1 MLCHCSEKLN
11 TTSKKMLELAKT
23 LMNMICDSF
32 EVELEAESTALTE
45 DARVQM
51 IRYAAPM
58 NNKTVTGAQV
68 HADGG
73 LLTILFQNEVE
84 GLQVQPSKGEWH
96 EVKLGGGG
104 LIVLAGLAL
113 RVSSKLLLMMKI

>member
-1 MLCHCSEKLN
+1 
-11 TTSKKMLELAKT
+11 MLELAKT
-23 LMNMICDSF
+23 LMNMICDAF
-32 EVELEAESTALTE
+32 EAELEAESPALIE
-45 DARVQM
+45 EAGFQM

-58 NNKTVTGAQV
+58 NDNKAVTGAQV

-84 GLQVQPSKGEWH
+84 GLKVQFSKGEWH

-104 LIVLAGLAL
+104 LIVLAGQTL
-113 RVSSKLLLMMKI
+113 RVSSKLLMMKF